1 MAEKKDCNILLT
13 AYSTIG
19 YGKVSTLKSKD
30 HNLDDL
36 VCEMYQDDEEKS
48 FMDKAL
54 VTSESV
60 LKYLVLPKKEGKGE
74 KPIKISKVFAFTTDD
89 VAGRKKKDNK
99 ENKDNKDKK
108 EEVIPP
114 KKEYS
119 LTEKKIDKEGENEII
134 KKVYQYEDGVK
145 KTVYKSDKEFI
156 DLRLRAIYKFAW
168 ESEPRLDIEDIQIAD
183 ETEGIETNVK
193 NIFEMIDGII
203 KYIEEK
209 KKKNYKVR
217 VFVDITGGFRTIPL
231 YLLFVLNVLEKRGI
245 EVERVLYAQM
255 DRPENT
261 IEIDDL
267 TPVVKTQNFINGIH
281 EFIKFG
287 SAQELSK
294 YFRNILKLSS
304 SKTYELQYKEI
315 IQGMLDSV
323 EEFAE
328 AITISNQKVF
338 KNAIDNIK
346 VQWEKLDKIDVES
359 ILKPKNA
366 EKPEEIDMGQ
376 YIEYR
381 NLKLLQVFSPKIKE
395 EYSQVWNAKTKLDY
409 IRWCLEHKFIQQALT
424 MYIEIVPDILIKS
437 KKYRKL
443 GQKDV
448 IENRTIKKRIYDT
461 LLKIKMSNKHFLHVL
476 KQKELNKS
484 YGESPYKFKYWLLN
498 QYNVNIYDERHKF
511 ASKKIDNTRR
521 SLKQLLQSFATVD
534 DVEWFKKLQDTK
546 TPNYVNDFFKDTT
559 TKLKKNQAKG
569 FDVSKL
575 QFDVLTIDE
584 EKFNSNWKWI
594 ISTLIDKEKI
604 RTLCVQALD
613 TLANELKKNK
623 KSFKDKTAEAILDEV
638 EKIVY
643 RKYIFDTDLD
653 EEAQAKNKS
662 ILIGTLCLKE
672 QIKKSIGQCYSNKV
686 ILYYIEKTIQ
696 SFIENP
702 KNEEELNINTQKDL
716 SEILEIWNNYSYFDI
731 ALAAIEN
738 VKNDIDMLFVKKE
751 EYKLRKELMNWER
764 FPLELLLPYEI
775 NEVLID
781 DAPKL
786 SEVLIST
793 DKYSKVDDL
802 EYLIRKNKVCIN
814 GKLYESIKNGDCDLE
829 CDAKSIVELIQSI
842 SGADIEEAENKAEK
856 YFRIIPE
863 SIGGKAPAKDIWDRD
878 TLTLLILR
886 TILYPYNT
894 LKMIRND
901 SVHARE
907 KRKLKAT
914 RKYVKELIEESI
926 SSIEKYLQHCE

>member
-1 MAEKKDCNILLT
+1 MEVKKDCNILLT
-13 AYSTIG
+13 AYSSIFN
-19 YGKVSTLKSKD
+19 TLTSLNSLD
-30 HNLDDL
+30 HNLEDLRRPMYEDDTE
-36 VCEMYQDDEEKS
+36 CS

-54 VTSESV
+54 ITSESV
-60 LKYLVLPKKEGKGE
+60 LKYLVLPKKEGKE
-74 KPIKISKVFAFTTDD
+74 ERPIKISKVFAFTTDD
-89 VAGRKKKDNK
+89 VVGLKKDPDTKKKKVINSPKEYKVEINK
-99 ENKDNKDKK
+99 ESKG
-108 EEVIPP
+108 
-114 KKEYS
+114 
-119 LTEKKIDKEGENEII
+119 KIDKET
-134 KKVYQYEDGVK
+134 KKVYQYDDGIK
-145 KTVYKSDKEFI
+145 KTIYKSDKEFI
-156 DLRLRAIYKFAW
+156 THRLQTIYKFAW
-168 ESEPRLDIEDIQIAD
+168 KNEPILDVDYIQIEDEA
-183 ETEGIETNVK
+183 EGIETNVK
-193 NIFEMIDGII
+193 NIFRMIDGII

-209 KKKNYKVR
+209 REDHNVR
-217 VFVDITGGFRTIPL
+217 VFVDITGGFRTIPV

-245 EVERVLYAQM
+245 DVDRVLYAQM
-255 DRPENT
+255 NRSANT

-281 EFIKFG
+281 EFIEFG
-287 SAQELSK
+287 SAQALSK
-294 YFRNILKLSS
+294 YFTKILELSS
-304 SKTYELQYKEI
+304 TKTYKLQYEKV
-315 IQGMLDSV
+315 IQDILDSV
-323 EEFAE
+323 EVFAE

-359 ILKPKNA
+359 ILKPKDA

-395 EYSQVWNAKTKLDY
+395 LYSQVWNAKTKLDY

-443 GQKDV
+443 GPKDV
-448 IENRTIKKRIYDT
+448 IENKTIKKRIYDT

-498 QYNVNIYDERHKF
+498 QYNANIHDERHKF
-511 ASKKIDNTRR
+511 ASKKINNARR

-546 TPNYVNDFFKDTT
+546 IPNYVNDFFKDTT

-604 RTLCVQALD
+604 RTLCIKALD
-613 TLANELKKNK
+613 TLADELKKNK

-643 RKYIFDTDLD
+643 RKYLFDTDLD
-653 EEAQAKNKS
+653 EETQAKNKS

-696 SFIENP
+696 GFIENP

-751 EYKLRKELMNWER
+751 EYKLRKEFMNWER

-775 NEVLID
+775 NEILID

-814 GKLYESIKNGDCDLE
+814 SKLYESIKNGDCDLE
-829 CDAKSIVELIQSI
+829 CDAKSIVKLIQSI

-914 RKYVKELIEESI
+914 REYVKELIEESI

>member
-1 MAEKKDCNILLT
+1 MAERQECNILLT

-60 LKYLVLPKKEGKGE
+60 LKYLVLPKKGENPE
-74 KPIKISKVFAFTTDD
+74 KPIKLSKVFSFTTDD
-89 VAGRKKKDNK
+89 VAGRKKKGK
-99 ENKDNKDKK
+99 KDNKDKK

-119 LTEKKIDKEGENEII
+119 FTENKVD

-145 KTVYKSDKEFI
+145 KTIYKSDKEFI
-156 DLRLRAIYKFAW
+156 DLRLRTIYKFAW

-203 KYIEEK
+203 KYIEK
-209 KKKNYKVR
+209 KREDHDVR

-245 EVERVLYAQM
+245 DVDRILYAQM
-255 DRPENT
+255 DRSENT

-281 EFIKFG
+281 EFIEFG

-328 AITISNQKVF
+328 AITISNQKEF

-346 VQWEKLDKIDVES
+346 AQWEELDKVDVES
-359 ILKPKNA
+359 ILKPKNPK
-366 EKPEEIDMGQ
+366 KPEEIDIGQ

-381 NLKLLQVFSPKIKE
+381 NLKLLQVFSPRIKK
-395 EYSQVWNAKTKLDY
+395 EYNRVWNAKSRLDY
-409 IRWCLEHKFIQQALT
+409 IRWCLDHNFIQQALT
-424 MYIEIVPDILIKS
+424 MYIEMVPDILIKS

-443 GQKDV
+443 VPTEV
-448 IENRTIKKRIYDT
+448 ISRKTTKKITEDT
-461 LLKIKMSNKHFLHVL
+461 PLKLEKKSKHFLHVL
-476 KQKELNKS
+476 KQKELSASHGK
-484 YGESPYKFKYWLLN
+484 SPYKFKYWLLN
-498 QYNVNIYDERHKF
+498 QYTVNIQDERQKLATKKVQNIRNSLKGLLKAFANVN
-511 ASKKIDNTRR
+511 NT
-521 SLKQLLQSFATVD
+521 
-534 DVEWFKKLQDTK
+534 EWFIKLQDTSK
-546 TPNYVNDFFKDTT
+546 VNYLNEFFGDAI
-559 TKLKKNQAKG
+559 TKLKGCQMKD
-569 FDVSKL
+569 FDVTKL
-575 QFDVLTIDE
+575 EFDSLIIDE
-584 EKFNSNWKWI
+584 EQFNSNWKWI
-594 ISTLIDKEKI
+594 VSTLIDKEKI
-604 RTLCVQALD
+604 RSLCMQALD
-613 TLANELKKNK
+613 ALTDSLADESNKNK
-623 KSFKDKTAEAILDEV
+623 NAFNNITAEGILDEV
-638 EKIVY
+638 EKMVTK
-643 RKYIFDTDLD
+643 KYTVDMTLD
-653 EEAQAKNKS
+653 EATQVEHKS
-662 ILIGTLCLKE
+662 ILVGAVCLKE
-672 QIKKSIGQCYSNKV
+672 KIQKSIGQCLINKV
-686 ILYYIEKTIQ
+686 
-696 SFIENP
+696 SENYT
-702 KNEEELNINTQKDL
+702 KNETQESINNAVDVEQINLQTQQDL
-716 SEILEIWNNYSYFDI
+716 DDLLETLGTYKNQDI
-731 ALAAIEN
+731 VLDAIQ
-738 VKNDIDMLFVKKE
+738 LVKKE
-751 EYKLRKELMNWER
+751 IDKAFAERKPYKLRKEFLKWDK
-764 FPLELLLPYEI
+764 FPVELLLPYKIKKIMIE
-775 NEVLID
+775 E
-781 DAPKL
+781 APKL
-786 SEVLIST
+786 SEMLVST
-793 DKYSKVDDL
+793 DHYSKVDDL
-802 EYLIRKNKVCIN
+802 EYLIGEKKICIN
-814 GKLYESIKNGDCDLE
+814 SALYESINNGECDLE
-829 CDAKSIVELIQSI
+829 CDAESIVKLIQSI

-863 SIGGKAPAKDIWDRD
+863 SIGGKSQAKDIWDRD

-907 KRKLKAT
+907 KRNFNVT
-914 RKYVKELIEESI
+914 REYVAELIKQSI
-926 SSIEKYLQHCE
+926 GTIEKYLEYCK